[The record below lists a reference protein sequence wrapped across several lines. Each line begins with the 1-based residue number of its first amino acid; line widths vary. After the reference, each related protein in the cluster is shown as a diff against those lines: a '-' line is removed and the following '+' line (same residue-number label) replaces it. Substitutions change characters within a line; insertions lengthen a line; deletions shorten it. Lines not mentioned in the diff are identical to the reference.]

1 MNNQQNGRVILWLTW
16 QKYETMYQL
25 LTCTFRRFQKHSN
38 DNGYGDRFTG
48 TIARDN
54 YIMNQIDS
62 TENTSQNGLKPA
74 SDLQENGTILK
85 IVEETDF
92 GPPSY
97 ENGGE
102 KVIHFNEN
110 AEVVSNGSHSDDSDS
125 GEEDAT
131 SL

>member
-1 MNNQQNGRVILWLTW
+1 MKNQQNGRVILWLTW

-62 TENTSQNGLKPA
+62 TENQNQNGLKPA

>member
-54 YIMNQIDS
+54 YIMNQIDP
-62 TENTSQNGLKPA
+62 TENPNQNGLKSA
-74 SDLQENGTILK
+74 SDIQGYYNTGWFNPDIRSLLILSTNN
-85 IVEETDF
+85 I
-92 GPPSY
+92 
-97 ENGGE
+97 
-102 KVIHFNEN
+102 
-110 AEVVSNGSHSDDSDS
+110 
-125 GEEDAT
+125 
-131 SL
+131 

>member
-1 MNNQQNGRVILWLTW
+1 MSQLDSWLKVWDCKLKQVNFIKKWTLDTNKNQNGV
-16 QKYETMYQL
+16 K
-25 LTCTFRRFQKHSN
+25 S
-38 DNGYGDRFTG
+38 
-48 TIARDN
+48 
-54 YIMNQIDS
+54 
-62 TENTSQNGLKPA
+62 A
-74 SDLQENGTILK
+74 SELPENGTILK

-92 GPPSY
+92 GPLSL

>member
-1 MNNQQNGRVILWLTW
+1 MLELAVLRYL
-16 QKYETMYQL
+16 
-25 LTCTFRRFQKHSN
+25 TFRRFQEHSN

-62 TENTSQNGLKPA
+62 TENQNQNGLKPA
-74 SDLQENGTILK
+74 SDAQENGTILK

>member
-1 MNNQQNGRVILWLTW
+1 
-16 QKYETMYQL
+16 
-25 LTCTFRRFQKHSN
+25 
-38 DNGYGDRFTG
+38 
-48 TIARDN
+48 
-54 YIMNQIDS
+54 MNQIDS
-62 TENTSQNGLKPA
+62 TENQNQNGLKSA
-74 SDLQENGTILK
+74 SDFQENGTILK

-110 AEVVSNGSHSDDSDS
+110 AEVVSNGSHSHDSDS

>member
-1 MNNQQNGRVILWLTW
+1 MPS
-16 QKYETMYQL
+16 L
-25 LTCTFRRFQKHSN
+25 LTYFYLSEPIHKVQFNVSYPV
-38 DNGYGDRFTG
+38 G
-48 TIARDN
+48 
-54 YIMNQIDS
+54 S
-62 TENTSQNGLKPA
+62 TENQNENEFKPT

-110 AEVVSNGSHSDDSDS
+110 AEVVSNGSHSHDSDS